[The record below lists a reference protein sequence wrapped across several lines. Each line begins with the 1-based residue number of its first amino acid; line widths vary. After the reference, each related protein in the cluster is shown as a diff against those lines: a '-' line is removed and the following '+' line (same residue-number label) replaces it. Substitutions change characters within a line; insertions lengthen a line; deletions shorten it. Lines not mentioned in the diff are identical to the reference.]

1 MIEYTVPNDLHSP
14 RMPFTNEER
23 YAHFLEKLR
32 LHEQEKSAPV
42 IPEPTHH

>member
-1 MIEYTVPNDLHSP
+1 MIEHTIPKCLTSP
-14 RMPFTNEER
+14 RIQYTNSER

-42 IPEPTHH
+42 IPETTQH